1 MATEDWRPEDSL
13 KELRDNIHQYG
24 FFAALRLV
32 DCCAEGAP
40 RSGWSKN
47 PSAEL
52 LRLKQKPSMEFAAST
67 LRSAELSRTTGKF
80 ELSCNFLGL
89 YGPQG
94 ALPLELTEFAMD
106 RQRDFR
112 DDTFVSFL
120 DCFQHRMYSFFY
132 RAYAATEPTIQYDS
146 PEQDRFQFYVGS
158 IAGINSET
166 MRGRDEMPDLI
177 KLHFAGHLGQQNHH
191 ADGLQA
197 IVSGFFKL
205 PVKIKQFV
213 GAWLEIP
220 RENRLQLGASPQTGV
235 LGVTTTIGEKVW
247 ECQQTI
253 RLVIGPVEFDDYL
266 KFLPGEEYLL
276 QLIAIVKNYVGLVLD
291 WHVQV
296 LVKSESVPS
305 AQLGENCQL
314 GWTSWLGGNARPED
328 AGDLVIVSTQL

>member
-1 MATEDWRPEDSL
+1 MAAEDWCPEDSL
-13 KELRDNIHQYG
+13 NELRKNVNHYG

-40 RSGWSKN
+40 QTGWGKN

-67 LRSAELSRTTGKF
+67 LRSAGFSRSTDKF

-89 YGPQG
+89 FGPQG
-94 ALPLELTEFAMD
+94 ALPFELTEFAMD

-120 DCFQHRMYSFFY
+120 DCFHHRMLSFFY
-132 RAYAATEPTIQYDS
+132 RAYATTEPTIQYDA
-146 PEQDRFQFYVGS
+146 PEKDRFRFYVGS
-158 IAGINSET
+158 FAGINSET
-166 MRGRDEMPDLI
+166 LTDRDEMPDLV

-191 ADGLQA
+191 ADGLQS

-205 PVKIKQFV
+205 PVKINEFV
-213 GAWLEIP
+213 GSWLEIP
-220 RENRLQLGASPQTGV
+220 VENRLELGCSRQTGT
-235 LGVTTTIGEKVW
+235 LGVATTLGEKIW

-253 RLVIGPVEFDDYL
+253 RLVIGPVDLDEYL

-276 QLIAIVKNYVGLVLD
+276 QLLAILKNYIGLALN
-291 WHVQV
+291 WEVQV
-296 LVKSESVPS
+296 LVKRESVPS
-305 AQLGENCQL
+305 AQLGNNCQL
-314 GWTSWLGGNARPED
+314 GWSSWLAGDVPQSD
-328 AGDLVIVSTQL
+328 AGDLVVSSTQL